1 MIVLITVDKNSV
13 CISSSLS
20 YPIMTP
26 SFKKT
31 ANDASVSW
39 AKHSPGD
46 MGLLRKYLIWARL
59 KPFLLFLFLFS
70 WKAICWLLTYV
81 YPGGVYIQ

>member
-26 SFKKT
+26 SFKKA

-39 AKHSPGD
+39 AKRSPGD
-46 MGLLRKYLIWARL
+46 MGLLRKYLI
-59 KPFLLFLFLFS
+59 
-70 WKAICWLLTYV
+70 
-81 YPGGVYIQ
+81 